1 VWRER
6 PERETTWP
14 FAPSDANFVALEI
27 DVARRDFGTGGEI
40 SLPADCARKR
50 ASSSQTAL

>member
-6 PERETTWP
+6 PETTWP

-27 DVARRDFGTGGEI
+27 DDARRDFGTGGEI